1 MIELDL
7 FWSLFIFTRL
17 TDFNRVQEKKLRKYN
32 FVPGTVYLS
41 HILSLTVVT
50 RNHSLNSLLIFAA
63 RNSLGQVERPH
74 YETVAGVPG
83 LGLSLWTVN
92 CALYD
97 PRTECAWFAVNS
109 RAHVCARRV
118 YACAAASVRNSIHLL
133 SSESK
138 LVAFR
143 WKCCFVAVSMNLFV
157 QFYCFYRIMVG
168 QIQGGP

>member
-1 MIELDL
+1 MIEPDL
-7 FWSLFIFTRL
+7 FWPLFLFTWL
-17 TDFNRVQEKKLRKYN
+17 TNFNRVQEKQLRKYK

-41 HILSLTVVT
+41 RSLSLTAVT
-50 RNHSLNSLLIFAA
+50 RNHSLNSLLIFAT
-63 RNSLGQVERPH
+63 RNSQGRSTRLFR
-74 YETVAGVPG
+74 A
-83 LGLSLWTVN
+83 LCLSLWTVN

-118 YACAAASVRNSIHLL
+118 YACAAASVRNSLHLH

-138 LVAFR
+138 LVAFS

-157 QFYCFYRIMVG
+157 LFYCFYRIMVG
-168 QIQGGP
+168 QIQGHK